1 MTTSKFK
8 IWDEFNSTS
17 GLGKTIIRAPFIG
30 VSPKGKMTFSTS
42 LVEGLKL
49 TQDSRIIF
57 LEGEDGSW
65 FLCKT
70 KDHGLL
76 FTKKKDKENFL
87 TMSAAKLSAYLAQ
100 KYGFE
105 RRVHV
110 RVSTVPETFPKK
122 EGLPTAGYRLYFN
135 EIKK

>member
-1 MTTSKFK
+1 MTTSNFK

-30 VSPKGKMTFSTS
+30 VSPKGKMTFSTT

-57 LEGEDGSW
+57 VEGEDGSF

-76 FTKKKDKENFL
+76 FTKKKDKQNFL
-87 TMSAAKLSAYLAQ
+87 TMSATKLSAYLAQ
-100 KYGFE
+100 KFGFE
-105 RRVHV
+105 RNLSRYGF
-110 RVSTVPETFPKK
+110 TLK
-122 EGLPTAGYRLYFN
+122 ELPAAPRKRRQKMEMEESL
-135 EIKK
+135 ID